1 MQDPGGWTD
10 SIEENTQRAA
20 DAGTSWWVVAVL
32 YQLCPFLSSFEVPG
46 ALGGSRHAYLG
57 LDSQYDLGQGHD
69 EALESDGDVLQHK
82 VGDSHDPQQVKEVQG
97 LQVGLQEYEAGECSK
112 NQVTHL
118 DLVLGS
124 FLSLRNLANV
134 TNRKYPDLGI
144 TLLWSASPSATDLLC
159 DFRKDS
165 QPL

>member
-1 MQDPGGWTD
+1 MQGHRGGWWQCCI
-10 SIEENTQRAA
+10 S
-20 DAGTSWWVVAVL
+20 SVPV
-32 YQLCPFLSSFEVPG
+32 LSSFEVPG

-82 VGDSHDPQQVKEVQG
+82 VGDPHDPQQVKEVQG

-124 FLSLRNLANV
+124 FLSLRNLAMSPTENTPTLASHFCGLLLHLLLTCCV
-134 TNRKYPDLGI
+134 TSERTLNLSEPSSLG
-144 TLLWSASPSATDLLC
+144 D
-159 DFRKDS
+159 
-165 QPL
+165 